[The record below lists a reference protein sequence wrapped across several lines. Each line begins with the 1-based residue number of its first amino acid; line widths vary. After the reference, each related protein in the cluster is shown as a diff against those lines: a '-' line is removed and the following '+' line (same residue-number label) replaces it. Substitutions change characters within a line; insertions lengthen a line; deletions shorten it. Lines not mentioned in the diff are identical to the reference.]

1 MTAIKCDRGRRGA
14 LTAKYVQ
21 LCELP
26 YLQRLRYG
34 YPSQGASRT
43 AKVGRSGS
51 TARASEARPF
61 SAGVN
66 VQPLGGLFGMTI
78 QCQRFRFLRGGSP
91 RPLLLGALVV
101 ATLTLA
107 ACGES
112 PAPTPP
118 APATQPAAPAP
129 TTAAPDAPAAPAAAP
144 AALDALS
151 VDDLFQR
158 ANKAVSEDRIAAPV
172 GDNAIEYYLAILARE
187 PDRDGARDGLRELF
201 PFAIGVV
208 EQAINRGDVDEAQR
222 VIDLLSRA
230 DSNNYSLTILRSKL
244 DAKRR
249 QVERETAAQTAQQA
263 AQAAA
268 AAQAGRPGATPPP
281 PPQRTEPAPAPA
293 PADTRPATPP
303 AATPAPSQP
312 QPAATPPPA
321 PAPAPAGETR
331 DAGIVSS
338 ANPDYPVRA
347 YRDRQEGWVEVEF
360 TVAPDGSP
368 GGIRVV
374 RSSPPRVF
382 DREAIQA
389 IERSTFRPRLEN
401 GVAVSATLRR
411 RIEFK
416 MGN

>member
-1 MTAIKCDRGRRGA
+1 
-14 LTAKYVQ
+14 
-21 LCELP
+21 
-26 YLQRLRYG
+26 
-34 YPSQGASRT
+34 
-43 AKVGRSGS
+43 
-51 TARASEARPF
+51 
-61 SAGVN
+61 
-66 VQPLGGLFGMTI
+66 MTI
-78 QCQRFRFLRGGSP
+78 QCHRFRFLRGALP
-91 RPLLLGALVV
+91 RPLVLGALVA
-101 ATLTLA
+101 ATLMLA

-112 PAPTPP
+112 PAPTPA

-129 TTAAPDAPAAPAAAP
+129 TPATPDAPAAPAAAP

-151 VDDLFQR
+151 VDELFQR
-158 ANKAVSEDRIAAPV
+158 ANKAVSENRIAAPV

-201 PFAIGVV
+201 PFATGVV
-208 EQAINRGDVDEAQR
+208 EQAINRGDVDEADR
-222 VIDLLSRA
+222 VIDLLARA

-244 DAKRR
+244 EAKRR

-268 AAQAGRPGATPPP
+268 AAQTGRPPGATPA

-293 PADTRPATPP
+293 PAETRPATPPP

-312 QPAATPPPA
+312 QPAATPAPP
-321 PAPAPAGETR
+321 PAPAGETR

-338 ANPDYPVRA
+338 ASPDYPARA

-368 GGIRVV
+368 SGIRVV
-374 RSSPPRVF
+374 RSNPPRVF

-401 GVAVSATLRR
+401 GVAVGATLRR

>member
-1 MTAIKCDRGRRGA
+1 
-14 LTAKYVQ
+14 
-21 LCELP
+21 
-26 YLQRLRYG
+26 
-34 YPSQGASRT
+34 
-43 AKVGRSGS
+43 
-51 TARASEARPF
+51 
-61 SAGVN
+61 
-66 VQPLGGLFGMTI
+66 MTI
-78 QCQRFRFLRGGSP
+78 QCHRFRFPSGV
-91 RPLLLGALVV
+91 RPLFLGALAA
-101 ATLTLA
+101 ATLMLA
-107 ACGES
+107 ACGGDS
-112 PAPTPP
+112 PAPPP
-118 APATQPAAPAP
+118 AAPPAQPAAPAATTP
-129 TTAAPDAPAAPAAAP
+129 TPDTPAAPAVAAT
-144 AALDALS
+144 ALDALS

-158 ANKAVSEDRIAAPV
+158 ANKAVSENRIAAPV
-172 GDNAIEYYLAILARE
+172 GDNAVEYYLAILARE

-201 PFAIGVV
+201 PFVTGVV
-208 EQAINRGDVDEAQR
+208 EQAINRGDVDEAER
-222 VIDLLSRA
+222 VIDLLARA

-244 DAKRR
+244 EAKRR

-268 AAQAGRPGATPPP
+268 AAQAGRPGTTPA

-303 AATPAPSQP
+303 PAATPAPSQP
-312 QPAATPPPA
+312 QPAATAPAPP

-331 DAGIVSS
+331 DAGIVTS

-347 YRDRQEGWVEVEF
+347 YRDRQEGWVELEF

-368 GGIRVV
+368 SGIRVV

-401 GVAVSATLRR
+401 GAAVSATLRR